1 MPLGSRSRR
10 ETFWWKF
17 FLTKPLLINGN
28 APYCWVRMASKS
40 KTFRWT
46 QVTGKELIGPQYI
59 NEMSLVGRGPLNN
72 WWMGPFSVCCSS
84 GWHCS
89 LWAMIHSL
97 LWNKLF
103 QVWLHFPC
111 LFFFFLIKSMHLWNS
126 NAHNCVQNINEKL
139 IHILRPTKDK
149 PQRTLPGGSA
159 LGKTSFLRE
168 EERYGCVKFLLDAKI
183 SRAGWIDMRPSSP
196 IQLVI
201 CWVWQRDNWYLNC
214 MPPIFYI
221 VHLEANSVCL
231 VPISQVCLNA

>member
-1 MPLGSRSRR
+1 MFAAVLADTVHYGRWF
-10 ETFWWKF
+10 TLFYG
-17 FLTKPLLINGN
+17 TN
-28 APYCWVRMASKS
+28 CSKS
-40 KTFRWT
+40 DST
-46 QVTGKELIGPQYI
+46 
-59 NEMSLVGRGPLNN
+59 SL
-72 WWMGPFSVCCSS
+72 
-84 GWHCS
+84 
-89 LWAMIHSL
+89 A
-97 LWNKLF
+97 
-103 QVWLHFPC
+103 
-111 LFFFFLIKSMHLWNS
+111 FFFFLIKSMHLWNS